1 MYIYIYI
8 YMIERPLGTILFRLL
23 LINFRA
29 SRRIERINPFNSFNP
44 PEPFGGL
51 KGLKGLKTLM
61 AGPPTGV
68 LEALED

>member
-1 MYIYIYI
+1 
-8 YMIERPLGTILFRLL
+8 MIERPLGTILFRLL

-29 SRRIERINPFNSFNP
+29 SRRIERINPFNPFNP
-44 PEPFGGL
+44 PEPFRGFKGL

-68 LEALED
+68 LEALEDSKD